1 MEVLLAVAVIA
12 ALAGWL
18 RERSSA
24 RTRAAQLEGRL
35 DAEAR
40 RADKLEEEV
49 RGEHARVLDERR
61 LRLRTQRAREAE
73 RGWTRELRDQVRS
86 LYRSQGASGDLRE
99 LILQV
104 AVQLSE
110 AERGLLLA
118 REDADGDGQLD
129 LVCHVGFRNDP
140 ADSAVAQ
147 RFARRV
153 LERDEI
159 MREDA
164 PTGRREDADE
174 EIDSLV
180 AIPVYIHD
188 GFEGVVVCANRPG
201 GFEELDDDVL
211 LSLGDHA
218 GAALEN
224 QHLHGR
230 LRSSYLAIVGMLAD
244 AVETNDPYVHPH
256 SAEVSG
262 YVDRV
267 AKRLELEPSRR
278 EQLQFASLLRDVGKL
293 GVSERVLLKPGALS
307 REERSVV
314 ELHPVIGARIVERVP
329 GLSALAPAI
338 RHHHERWDGHG
349 YPDGL
354 RGEEIPVEAR
364 IVAIADCYSA
374 LISDR
379 PYRRP
384 LSPAEACAEIERS
397 AGTQLDPEIAP
408 LFAAELRR
416 HPPEPSGNGALPV
429 RSQSPATRGAISSTS
444 SDGVTLLYSH
454 RHLQEV
460 AHLEASRTARHHRPF
475 AVVMVELAELHEIN
489 RREGYAAGD
498 LALQIAA
505 RALERALAAEPA
517 TIGRFSGRR
526 LGAILPGTGH
536 HAATDYGVRVQEA
549 LAKEGQ
555 RTRIGVAV
563 WQHGDHGED
572 VFARARLA
580 LEVASPAA

>member
-1 MEVLLAVAVIA
+1 MDVVLAVAVLA
-12 ALAGWL
+12 ALAVWL
-18 RERSSA
+18 RERSVGRKSA
-24 RTRAAQLEGRL
+24 AGLEGRL
-35 DAEAR
+35 DAETR
-40 RADKLEEEV
+40 RADKLEEEI
-49 RGEHARVLDERR
+49 REERERVLDERR
-61 LRLRTQRAREAE
+61 LRLRTQRARDAE

-86 LYRSQGASGDLRE
+86 LYDRQGPSGDLYQ

-104 AVQLSE
+104 AVELSG
-110 AERGLLLA
+110 AKCGLLLA
-118 REDADGDGQLD
+118 REDADGDGLLD
-129 LVCHVGFRNDP
+129 LVCHTGFREDP
-140 ADSAVAQ
+140 SESALAQ
-147 RFARRV
+147 RFAKRV
-153 LERDEI
+153 LEREEI
-159 MREDA
+159 IREDS
-164 PTGRREDADE
+164 PTGGHEDADG
-174 EIDSLV
+174 EIESLV
-180 AIPVYIHD
+180 AIPVYMHD

-224 QHLHGR
+224 QRLHGR

-244 AVETNDPYVHPH
+244 AVEASDPYVVPH

-267 AKRLELEPSRR
+267 AKRLDIEPSRR

-314 ELHPVIGARIVERVP
+314 ELHPLIGARIVERVP
-329 GLSALAPAI
+329 GLVALAPAI

-354 RGEEIPVEAR
+354 RGEEIPIEAR
-364 IVAIADCYSA
+364 IVAIADCYSG
-374 LISDR
+374 LISSR
-379 PYRRP
+379 PYRQP

-408 LFAAELRR
+408 LFASELRR
-416 HPPEPSGNGALPV
+416 HPPEPSGNGSLPV
-429 RSQSPATRGAISSTS
+429 PPPSPARRGAVSSTS

-454 RHLQEV
+454 RHLLEV
-460 AHLEASRTARHHRPF
+460 AGLEAGRAARHHRPF
-475 AVVMVELAELHEIN
+475 SVVMVELPELHEIN

-498 LALQIAA
+498 LTLQIAA

-536 HAATDYGVRVQEA
+536 HAAAEYGSAVQAA

-555 RTRIGVAV
+555 RARIGVAV

-580 LEVASPAA
+580 LEVSTPAA